1 MSDVPEI
8 PAEDGPLFA
17 AVAKQCQLAAKQLA
31 DVQDRV
37 TTLDMAPQ
45 EAGQLAALLRAS
57 TGPVSLT
64 DKEKAVV
71 VGLLNTASCSSVFLP
86 GHSKTELCAVNLV
99 STLLSAGNLMSEAA
113 DRVLPK
119 KESSK

>member
-1 MSDVPEI
+1 MNDVPEI
-8 PAEDGPLFA
+8 PTEDGPLFA
-17 AVAKQCQLAAKQLA
+17 RVAKQCQLAAKQLG

-37 TTLDMAPQ
+37 TTLDMTPQ

-57 TGPVSLT
+57 TGPVALT

-86 GHSKTELCAVNLV
+86 AHSKTELCAVNLV
-99 STLLSAGNLMSEAA
+99 STLLSAGNLMASAA
-113 DRVLPK
+113 ARVLPK
-119 KESSK
+119 EFS